1 MVVTGGGSRDPL
13 VRRLLADALGRPVH
27 RVGLRSATAVGAAL
41 LAARGTGDPVE
52 PVVATDEPELPG
64 PGRADVVGHL
74 ARWREAS
81 AALA

>member
-1 MVVTGGGSRDPL
+1 MRGLRAAARGRGGGRGG
-13 VRRLLADALGRPVH
+13 RRRARAG
-27 RVGLRSATAVGAAL
+27 GAGV

-74 ARWREAS
+74 ARWREAA